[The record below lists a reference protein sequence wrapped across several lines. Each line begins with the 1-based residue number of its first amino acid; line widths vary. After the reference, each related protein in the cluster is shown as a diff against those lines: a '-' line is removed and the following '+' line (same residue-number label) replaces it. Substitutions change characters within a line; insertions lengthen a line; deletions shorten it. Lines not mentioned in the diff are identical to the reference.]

1 MNRWNR
7 NQVIRVVQ
15 DWKRAGETIVFTNGC
30 FDILHA
36 GHIHY
41 LKEAKKLGDRLLI
54 GLNTDS
60 SVQTIKGK
68 TRPVNSEISRSTVL
82 KNLSFIDGVTLF
94 EEETPKELIEDILPH
109 ILVKGGDYSV
119 DEVVGAD
126 IMKRIGGSVVII
138 PLLEGFSTSAIIT
151 RIRNI

>member
-1 MNRWNR
+1 MNIWNR
-7 NQVIRVVQ
+7 NQVIKIVQ
-15 DWKRAGETIVFTNGC
+15 DWKRMGDTVVFTNGC

-54 GLNTDS
+54 GLNTDR
-60 SVQTIKGK
+60 SVQTLKGK
-68 TRPVNSEISRSTVL
+68 TRPVNSEISRLTVL

-94 EEETPKELIEDILPH
+94 EEETPRALIEDILPH
-109 ILVKGGDYSV
+109 LLVKGGDYSV

-126 IMKRIGGSVVII
+126 IMKKIGGSVVII
-138 PLLEGFSTSAIIT
+138 PFLEGFSTSDIIN
-151 RIRNI
+151 RIRNS

>member
-41 LKEAKKLGDRLLI
+41 LKEAKKLGDKLLI

>member
-138 PLLEGFSTSAIIT
+138 PFLEGFSTSAIIT